1 MTTIVPLPL
10 ALLISAARFSD
21 WATDRNLVPAGPKAE
36 LDTYVGYYEPSAM
49 SHEALDGN
57 TDFQRKCAMPPTRS
71 WRR

>member
-1 MTTIVPLPL
+1 
-10 ALLISAARFSD
+10 
-21 WATDRNLVPAGPKAE
+21 VPAGPKAE